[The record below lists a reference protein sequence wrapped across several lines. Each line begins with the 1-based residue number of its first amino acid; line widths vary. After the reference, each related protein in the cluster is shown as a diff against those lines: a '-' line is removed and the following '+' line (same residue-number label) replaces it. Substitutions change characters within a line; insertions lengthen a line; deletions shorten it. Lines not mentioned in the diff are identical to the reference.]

1 VRGTMAKLYD
11 LIIVGAGPGGAM
23 AAKVAG
29 ENGLKAALLERK
41 TDIKTIRRICTM
53 IINTDEEGFGEY
65 ITYNY
70 RNKRFVFPHNGF
82 SVTYDG
88 PFRPIYGFHITSPNG
103 SRFQL
108 GSAQKGKSGEQ
119 PPVGLMIDKGRWV
132 EIMVNEARQN
142 GVEVFTNTNVNTISK
157 ESDYVVVT
165 DNGGNEYRGTFVIAA
180 DGVNSRIARKL
191 GFNKERTFLGTY
203 KDTARTYEG
212 AQVPDGDVLMFCMGW
227 RTSISIAPELTEGHY
242 HLSAASY
249 SINDNLDAELD
260 RFLSSE
266 PFASWFK
273 NAKEIGHRNSCVS
286 NIASPIQVPF
296 KDNVLLVGDAGWMQE
311 TSITG
316 AILPGWS
323 AANAVTEA
331 LVKNQINKE
340 GISTYLKWW
349 DTYLYQPHGKRL
361 ASSGGAELKEFLSAE
376 DIDYLVSL
384 APDPLQGTMNF
395 FVIMKSIGRTF
406 AALLP
411 KIQEERPDI
420 MQKLLAIRSFP
431 RALALAK
438 RRREGCAITS

>member
-1 VRGTMAKLYD
+1 MQELYD

-29 ENGLKAALLERK
+29 ENGLKAVLLERK
-41 TDIKTIRRICTM
+41 TDLSAIRRICTM
-53 IINTDEEGFGEY
+53 IINVDEENFGEY

-70 RNKRFVFPHNGF
+70 RNKKFVFPHNGF
-82 SVTYDG
+82 SIRYDG
-88 PFRPIYGFHITSPNG
+88 SYRLIYGFHILSPNG
-103 SRFQL
+103 SRFRL
-108 GSAQKGKSGEQ
+108 GCPPQGESSEQ
-119 PPVGLMIDKGRWV
+119 PPVGLMIDKGRLV
-132 EIMVNEARQN
+132 EIMVDEARSN
-142 GVEVFTNTNVNTISK
+142 GVEVFTNTNVNAIRK
-157 ESDYVVVT
+157 ESGCVVVT
-165 DNGGNEYRGTFVIAA
+165 DNWGNEYRGTFVIAA

-191 GFNKERTFLGTY
+191 GFNKERIFLGTY
-203 KDTARTYEG
+203 KDMARTYEG
-212 AQVPDGDVLMFCMGW
+212 AEIPDGDVLMFCMGW

-249 SINDNLDAELD
+249 NINDNLDTELD
-260 RFLSSE
+260 RLLRAE

-273 NAKEIGHRNSCVS
+273 NAKEIGHRTSCVS

-331 LVKNQINKE
+331 LIKKQLNKE
-340 GISTYLKWW
+340 GIAAYLSWW
-349 DTYLYQPHGKRL
+349 DKYLYQPHGKRL

-376 DIDYLVSL
+376 DINYLVSL
-384 APDPLQGTMNF
+384 APDPLPGTMNF

-438 RRREGCAITS
+438 RRRDGCAIVS